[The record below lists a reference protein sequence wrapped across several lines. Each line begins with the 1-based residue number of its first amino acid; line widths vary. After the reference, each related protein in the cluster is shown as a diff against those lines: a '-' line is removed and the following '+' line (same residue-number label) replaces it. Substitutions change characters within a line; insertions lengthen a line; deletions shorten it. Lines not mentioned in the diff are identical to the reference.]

1 MGRGAGSLDAKG
13 AGRVVSIV
21 VTASTGGARRREPR
35 DTGWRPW
42 LVSAV
47 VVLVLCRGF
56 VHVVL
61 FT

>member
-1 MGRGAGSLDAKG
+1 MGRGRGT
-13 AGRVVSIV
+13 GRVASIV
-21 VTASTGGARRREPR
+21 VTANACGARRREPR
-35 DTGWRPW
+35 DTGWRPQ

-47 VVLVLCRGF
+47 VALVLCGGF